1 MAAAREAPPLPPLNA
16 LRAFE
21 AAARHLSF
29 TRAAKELHVT
39 QTAISHQVK
48 VLEEHLGA
56 RLFRRLPRRI
66 VLTRQGSAWAERLG
80 DVFERLYDANRK
92 LRAPAPERP
101 VVAVSVIPSFAARWL
116 VPRLGRFLEAHPDL
130 DVRISATEHLVDFA
144 VEAID
149 VGVRFGS
156 GDYPGLVVQKLAD
169 DALVVVCAP
178 SLAAKKKIGALD
190 DLRRHTLLRDDEPDA
205 WPKWIAAHGVR
216 GVDGTRGPMLDDSS
230 MLVEAAVRGQGVA
243 LARWSLAVDDLAAGR
258 LVRPFPEIAL
268 MPTGRAYWL
277 AIPRDRMQRAGVAAF
292 REWIVRESR
301 SLRRRHGASIPSHI
315 ATGSSGR

>member
-1 MAAAREAPPLPPLNA
+1 MHEIFSCRIRIVPSARAEPPLPPLNA

-29 TRAAKELHVT
+29 TRAAKELCVT

-66 VLTRQGSAWAERLG
+66 VLTREGNAWAERLG
-80 DVFERLYDANRK
+80 DVFERLHDANRK

-116 VPRLGRFLEAHPDL
+116 VPRLGRFLEAHPTL

-144 VEAID
+144 VESMD
-149 VGVRFGS
+149 VGVRYGS

-169 DALVVVCAP
+169 DAMVVVCAP
-178 SLAAKKKIGALD
+178 SLVAKKKLAAPE
-190 DLRRHTLLRDDEPDA
+190 DLRRHVLLRDDEPDA
-205 WPKWIAAHGVR
+205 WPRWIALHGTR

-243 LARWSLAVDDLAAGR
+243 LARWSLVIDDLAAGK
-258 LVRPFPEIAL
+258 LILPFPEVRP

-277 AIPRDRMQRAGVAAF
+277 AAPRDRLQRAGVAAF
-292 REWIVRESR
+292 RDWIVKEARA
-301 SLRRRHGASIPSHI
+301 LRHARR
-315 ATGSSGR
+315 